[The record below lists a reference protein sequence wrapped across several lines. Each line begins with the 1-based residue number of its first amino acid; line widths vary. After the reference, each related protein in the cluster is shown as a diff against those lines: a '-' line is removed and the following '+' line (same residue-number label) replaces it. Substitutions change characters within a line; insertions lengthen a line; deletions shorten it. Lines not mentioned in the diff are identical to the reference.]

1 MKKTKIYVAGHTGMV
16 GSAITLL
23 LKNKDIHLIT
33 KTRAELELTS
43 QGAVQEFFKI
53 EKPDQVYLAAGKVGG
68 IYANTKYPAEFIYEN
83 LMIETNIIHAAF
95 LNEVKKLLFLGSS
108 SIYPKFVNQPISE
121 DSLLDG
127 PLEPT
132 NEPYA
137 IAKIAGIKICE
148 SYNHQY
154 GQSHNL
160 DYRSVMI
167 TNIYGPGD
175 NYHEENSHVV
185 AGLIGRFHQAKIK
198 KLPKISIWGSG
209 LVKREFIYVDDV
221 ARASIYVMNLNQ
233 DKYKNNAKYK
243 YSHINVGVG
252 TDVSI
257 KELAFMLKEIVGYAG
272 EIEFDK
278 NKPDGIAR
286 KFLNSNR
293 INNLGWRSEIT
304 LKEGLKKTY
313 EAFLKLGK
321 Y

>member
-16 GSAITLL
+16 GSAIVRL

-43 QGAVQEFFKI
+43 QEAVQEFFKI

-95 LNEVKKLLFLGSS
+95 LNKVKKLLFLGSS
-108 SIYPKFVNQPISE
+108 SIYPKSVNQPISE

-148 SYNHQY
+148 SYNYQY

-175 NYHEENSHVV
+175 NYHPENSHVV
-185 AGLIGRFHQAKIK
+185 PALIRRFHEAKENK
-198 KLPKISIWGSG
+198 FN
-209 LVKREFIYVDDV
+209 E
-221 ARASIYVMNLNQ
+221 
-233 DKYKNNAKYK
+233 
-243 YSHINVGVG
+243 
-252 TDVSI
+252 SI
-257 KELAFMLKEIVGYAG
+257 K
-272 EIEFDK
+272 
-278 NKPDGIAR
+278 
-286 KFLNSNR
+286 
-293 INNLGWRSEIT
+293 
-304 LKEGLKKTY
+304 
-313 EAFLKLGK
+313 
-321 Y
+321 